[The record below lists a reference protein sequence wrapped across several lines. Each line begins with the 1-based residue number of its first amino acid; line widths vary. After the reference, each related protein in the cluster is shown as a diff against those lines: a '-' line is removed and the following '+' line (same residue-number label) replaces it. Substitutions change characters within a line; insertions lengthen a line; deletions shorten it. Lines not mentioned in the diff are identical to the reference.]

1 MTLNIDNH
9 CQRRLRGFVGAIIS
23 YVTLLYSQ
31 YLYNVKRLWLILND
45 WET

>member
-9 CQRRLRGFVGAIIS
+9 CQLRLRGFVGASIS
-23 YVTLLYSQ
+23 NVTLLYSE
-31 YLYNVKRLWLILND
+31 YLYNVKRLWLILID